1 MTSSGPRRAA
11 RLLALTLAP
20 VFSNLVLASPA
31 LAAPILAAPP
41 QTGGQDNDAARP
53 TTGGLDG
60 FSLSPSGTT
69 PQATQTPVPTPPAPR
84 IVLPGQSAPAAPPP
98 APPPRATPSPRATP
112 RPAPSPTP
120 NPVAVPAPIASP
132 EPPATRL
139 PDRESPAPPPSE
151 PGMDGMTLAN
161 GQDSTPAIAAP
172 GTTAPEQQAEADRGL
187 PFWALLIGVGLGAL
201 AIGIWLGRR
210 GRPVPA
216 LPAPVPKAAED
227 RPEPMAAAAA
237 VPAPPVPSIPRQ
249 PAPPPLPPEP
259 SFLAITAKPLRV
271 GLNMLSATIEAEVT
285 VHNSGATPIGRVAV
299 DLRLL
304 SAHAGLDGELV
315 ELARQPQG
323 RPIVPAFA
331 LAPGETRTVRGVTA
345 LPREA
350 IHVIDAAGRPM
361 FVPILAAAAHT
372 DWGVARCAYAIGLER
387 VDSAK
392 LSPIWLDQPGRMF
405 DQVAARPHVM
415 KG

>member
-20 VFSNLVLASPA
+20 VFSTLVLASPA
-31 LAAPILAAPP
+31 LAAPNPAAPL

-53 TTGGLDG
+53 ATGGLDG
-60 FSLSPSGTT
+60 FSLSPRGTT
-69 PQATQTPVPTPPAPR
+69 PQGTQTPVPTPPAPR
-84 IVLPGQSAPAAPPP
+84 IVLPGQSAPAATPTP
-98 APPPRATPSPRATP
+98 APTPRATPSPRATP
-112 RPAPSPTP
+112 RPTPSPTP
-120 NPVAVPAPIASP
+120 SPVATPTPIASP

-139 PDRESPAPPPSE
+139 PDRESPAVTPSE
-151 PGMDGMTLAN
+151 PDMTLAN
-161 GQDSTPAIAAP
+161 GQEPTPAIAAP

-216 LPAPVPKAAED
+216 LPAPAPKATED

-237 VPAPPVPSIPRQ
+237 VPATAATPPAPRQ

-315 ELARQPQG
+315 DLARQPQG

-372 DWGVARCAYAIGLER
+372 DWGVARCAYAVGLER

-415 KG
+415 RG